1 MNIIDLW
8 QIVTNPDLYPL
19 FLTFLGGYV
28 MMNVFLARK
37 KVTDSFSEL
46 EKFLVAFG
54 IGSLFEYLLFLPLM
68 SMATFWF
75 PSLNNGIQVSSA
87 LLFCL
92 TSVVFLS
99 CVIYGSSRE
108 VVIKK
113 TKNILPLL
121 TWVVSLLMV
130 SVLIVTVVAHGLYG
144 NYTLALISNGW
155 AAFSILSMASFAL
168 FASGVYLIWV
178 FVLRIS
184 HRTLIKP
191 VGNPIVYL
199 LKNKKAVRRSLIAVG
214 ITVMAAGLIVPLDL
228 SLVLFTPHLTQGK
241 EAISPAMSHGNG
253 YDKILFINVTRG
265 PRNNVSATYRYYALM
280 STSYSI
286 TLPTFRFLS
295 SVYIDNP
302 SNASFMVGQYSPSL
316 PDATDNWKK
325 IYLVNPSNVTY
336 EANLASAPEANKILG
351 LVVSC
356 ANYSGDASF
365 PVNLTYWQEI
375 GPIENLKVDY
385 KNLTF
390 TDLENDTW
398 LETHTIEID
407 NHSNDTLWIPAMEYD
422 QFNFEYVIRNSTAVY
437 QNGTAITYAQL
448 IWPTRLGLNL
458 MIPALSSSNVTMTYL
473 ATRNPEPLG

>member
-28 MMNVFLARK
+28 MMNVFFTRK
-37 KVTDSFSEL
+37 KVKDSFSEL
-46 EKFLVAFG
+46 ERFLVAFG
-54 IGSLFEYLLFLPLM
+54 IGSLFEYLLFLPLV

-75 PSLNNGIQVSSA
+75 PSLNEGIQVSSA

-92 TSVVFLS
+92 TSVGFLS
-99 CVIYGSSRE
+99 CVIYGLRRQ

-113 TKNILPLL
+113 TKNTLPLL

-144 NYTLALISNGW
+144 NYTLTLVSNGW

-199 LKNKKAVRRSLIAVG
+199 LKNKKAVKRSLIAVG
-214 ITVMAAGLIVPLDL
+214 TTVMVAGLIVPLDI

-241 EAISPAMSHGNG
+241 EVISPAMSHGNG
-253 YDKILFINVTRG
+253 YDRILFINATRG
-265 PRNNVSATYRYYALM
+265 AENNVSATYRYYALM

-302 SNASFMVGQYSPSL
+302 SNTSFMVGQYSPSL

-325 IYLVNPSNVTY
+325 IYLTNPSNVTC
-336 EANLASAPEANKILG
+336 EANLANAPEANKVLG
-351 LVVSC
+351 LIISC

-365 PVNLTYWQEI
+365 SVNLTYWQEI
-375 GPIENLKVDY
+375 DPIENVEVQY
-385 KNLTF
+385 SNLTI
-390 TDLENDTW
+390 TDLGNNTW
-398 LETHTIEID
+398 LETHMIEIY

-422 QFNFEYVIRNSTAVY
+422 RFNFEYVIRNSTTVY
-437 QNGTAITYAQL
+437 RNGTIITYAEL
-448 IWPTRLGLNL
+448 IWPTRLGLQL
-458 MIPALSSSNVTMTYL
+458 IIPALSSCNVTMTFL
-473 ATRNPEPLG
+473 ATRNPD